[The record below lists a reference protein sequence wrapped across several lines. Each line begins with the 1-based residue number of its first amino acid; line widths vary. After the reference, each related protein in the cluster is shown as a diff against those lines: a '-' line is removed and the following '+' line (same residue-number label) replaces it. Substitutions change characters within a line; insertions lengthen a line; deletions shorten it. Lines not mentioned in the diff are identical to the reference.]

1 MQRWYITK
9 IPQRHGLKQAQQRYS
24 QYKHICIEFIYE
36 IIQLRLLQTVWCW
49 CAKLM
54 RWCCL
59 IVPVT
64 GLSGEL
70 HLKQEARASFAA
82 MSREHVTEED
92 IETFMHVQ
100 DIAMQVGKLVVGDW
114 TLTNLCSLDF
124 FRLTK
129 TITLVSGIFMVL
141 HHIGVMPL
149 I

>member
-49 CAKLM
+49 CAKVM
-54 RWCCL
+54 RRCCL
-59 IVPVT
+59 IVPVI

-100 DIAMQVGKLVVGDW
+100 EIAMQVGKLVVGDW
-114 TLTNLCSLDF
+114 IMTNLCCLDF
-124 FRLTK
+124 SRLTK
-129 TITLVSGIFMVL
+129 TIGFTSYRCHAVNLNMLVIN
-141 HHIGVMPL
+141 
-149 I
+149 